1 MSSDSS
7 KTGTIS
13 VSRSRARL
21 IRAGGILSLALALIT
36 ACAALALAQDPRNT
50 TRADLDQWLAK
61 YGDAKPDFKPGDV
74 LTVKDFERIR
84 PFMMPGYVEQFKFPG
99 MRMEIIP
106 TRSHMPRKDYMDC
119 TEKYQAQVK
128 IDPDG
133 SMENYFCGQPFADA
147 SLSAADPLSGY
158 KAAWN
163 FEARWWNYGPII
175 MNVLFLYDRFGGGHQ
190 GQVPNIIEAP
200 PAGWISGVEYKSKL
214 PDDAP
219 KLFGGGGTFVKTA
232 DTLYERVYFSHLAPR
247 AEAGGLLPLPEA
259 KDVYY
264 KEFAGFFAPF
274 DLRGQVF
281 ITYRYNDPHR
291 ADDAWAYDPQSRR
304 VRRVSVEVKEDQLG
318 GSDQTNEDF
327 YTFSDRIAQWKF
339 KFLGWKDMLV
349 VMDGKN
355 DYGRFYGPNGNLPDD
370 AWSIRR
376 MAVIERISKRPDH
389 PYSGVV
395 MFWDS
400 ENWHPW
406 MAATFNRQHKLWKTI
421 VYSGRWTEDYK
432 EWAEINHGVEATQLQ
447 GITATDYINQR
458 ATIFADFGTGYPAAN
473 LEQVGKIFDISK
485 LEQFH
490 R

>member
-1 MSSDSS
+1 VSSDSLE
-7 KTGTIS
+7 TRAIF
-13 VSRSRARL
+13 VSRKRL
-21 IRAGGILSLALALIT
+21 IRAYGILTIALTLIT
-36 ACAALALAQDPRNT
+36 ACAAFALAQDPGET
-50 TRADLDQWLAK
+50 TRADIDQWLAK
-61 YGDAKPDFKPGDV
+61 YSNTKPDFKPGDV
-74 LTVKDFERIR
+74 LTVKDIERIR
-84 PFMMPGYVEQFKFPG
+84 PFMMPGYFEQFKFPQ
-99 MRMEIIP
+99 MRMEIIA
-106 TRSHMPRKDYMDC
+106 TRNHTPRKDYMDC
-119 TEKYQAQVK
+119 TEKYQAQVR
-128 IDPDG
+128 IDADG

-175 MNVLFLYDRFGGGHQ
+175 MNVLFLYDRFGGNHQ
-190 GQVPNIIEAP
+190 GQVPATIEAP
-200 PAGWISGVEYKSKL
+200 PAGWISGVAYKSKL

-232 DTLYERVYFSHLAPR
+232 NTLYERVYFSHLAPR
-247 AEAGGLLPLPEA
+247 AQEGGLLPLPEA

-264 KEFAGFFAPF
+264 KEFSGFFAPF

-339 KFLGWKDMLV
+339 KFRGWKDMLV

-355 DYGRFYGPNGNLPDD
+355 DYGRYYGPNGDLPEDV
-370 AWSIRR
+370 WSIRR
-376 MAVIERISKRPDH
+376 MAVVERISKRPNH
-389 PYSGVV
+389 PYSGVL

-406 MAATFNRQHKLWKTI
+406 MAAMFNRQHKLWKTI

-432 EWAEINHGVEATQLQ
+432 EWAEINHGVESTQIQ
-447 GITATDYINQR
+447 GIMATDYINQR

-485 LEQFH
+485 LEEFH

>member
-1 MSSDSS
+1 VSSDSS
-7 KTGTIS
+7 KTAAIS
-13 VSRSRARL
+13 VSLRRL
-21 IRAGGILSLALALIT
+21 TRAGGILSLTLALAT
-36 ACAALALAQDPRNT
+36 ACAALALAQDPRDT
-50 TRADLDQWLAK
+50 TRADIDRWLAK
-61 YGDAKPDFKPGDV
+61 YSDTKPDFRPGDV

-84 PFMMPGYVEQFKFPG
+84 PFVMPGYIEQFKFPQ
-99 MRMEIIP
+99 MRMEIIA
-106 TRSHMPRKDYMDC
+106 TRNHTPRKDYMDC
-119 TEKYQAQVK
+119 TEKYQAQVR

-147 SLSAADPLSGY
+147 SLSPADPLSGY

-175 MNVLFLYDRFGGGHQ
+175 MNVLFLYDRFGGDHQ
-190 GQVPNIIEAP
+190 GQVPKIIEAP
-200 PAGWISGVEYKSKL
+200 PAGWISGVAYKSKL

-370 AWSIRR
+370 VWSIRR
-376 MAVIERISKRPDH
+376 MAVVERISKRPDH

-406 MAATFNRQHKLWKTI
+406 MAGMFNRQHKLWKTI

-458 ATIFADFGTGYPAAN
+458 ATIFADFGCGYPAAN

>member
-1 MSSDSS
+1 
-7 KTGTIS
+7 
-13 VSRSRARL
+13 
-21 IRAGGILSLALALIT
+21 
-36 ACAALALAQDPRNT
+36 
-50 TRADLDQWLAK
+50 
-61 YGDAKPDFKPGDV
+61 
-74 LTVKDFERIR
+74 
-84 PFMMPGYVEQFKFPG
+84 
-99 MRMEIIP
+99 MEIIA
-106 TRSHMPRKDYMDC
+106 TRNHTPRKDYMDC
-119 TEKYQAQVK
+119 TEKYQAQVR

-133 SMENYFCGQPFADA
+133 AMENYFCGQPFADV

-190 GQVPNIIEAP
+190 GQVPKVIEAP
-200 PAGWISGVEYKSKL
+200 PSGWISGVEYKSKL

-281 ITYRYNDPHR
+281 ITYRYNDAHR

-339 KFLGWKDMLV
+339 KFLG
-349 VMDGKN
+349 
-355 DYGRFYGPNGNLPDD
+355 
-370 AWSIRR
+370 
-376 MAVIERISKRPDH
+376 
-389 PYSGVV
+389 
-395 MFWDS
+395 
-400 ENWHPW
+400 
-406 MAATFNRQHKLWKTI
+406 
-421 VYSGRWTEDYK
+421 
-432 EWAEINHGVEATQLQ
+432 
-447 GITATDYINQR
+447 
-458 ATIFADFGTGYPAAN
+458 
-473 LEQVGKIFDISK
+473 
-485 LEQFH
+485 
-490 R
+490 

>member
-1 MSSDSS
+1 VSSDSS
-7 KTGTIS
+7 KTAAIS
-13 VSRSRARL
+13 VSRRRL
-21 IRAGGILSLALALIT
+21 IRAGGTLSVALTLVT
-36 ACAALALAQDPRNT
+36 ACTALALAQDPRNT
-50 TRADLDQWLAK
+50 TRADIDRWLAK
-61 YGDAKPDFKPGDV
+61 YGDIKPDFKSGDV

-84 PFMMPGYVEQFKFPG
+84 PFMMPGYVEQFKFPQ
-99 MRMEIIP
+99 MRMEIIA
-106 TRSHMPRKDYMDC
+106 TRNHTPRKDYMDC
-119 TEKYQAQVK
+119 TEKYQAQVR

-133 SMENYFCGQPFADA
+133 SMENYVCGQPFADA
-147 SLSAADPLSGY
+147 SLSVADPLSGY

-175 MNVLFLYDRFGGGHQ
+175 MNVLFLYDRFGGSHQ
-190 GQVPNIIEAP
+190 GQVPKIIEAP

-219 KLFGGGGTFVKTA
+219 TLFGGGGTFIKTA

-247 AEAGGLLPLPEA
+247 AEEGGLLPLPEA
-259 KDVYY
+259 KDVFY
-264 KEFAGFFAPF
+264 KEFSGFFAPF

-355 DYGRFYGPNGNLPDD
+355 DYGRFYGPDGNLPDD
-370 AWSIRR
+370 VWSIRR
-376 MAVIERISKRPDH
+376 TAVIERVSKRPGH
-389 PYSGVV
+389 PYSSVV

-406 MAATFNRQHKLWKTI
+406 MAATFNREHKLWKTI

-432 EWAEINHGVEATQLQ
+432 EWAEINHGVESTQLQ
-447 GITATDYINQR
+447 GITATDFINQR
-458 ATIFADFGTGYPAAN
+458 ATIFADFGSGYPAVN